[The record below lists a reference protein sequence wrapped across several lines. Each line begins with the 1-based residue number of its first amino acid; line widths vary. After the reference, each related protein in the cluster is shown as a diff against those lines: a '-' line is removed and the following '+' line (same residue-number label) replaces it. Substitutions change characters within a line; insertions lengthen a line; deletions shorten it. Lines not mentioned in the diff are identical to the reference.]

1 MIPSIRPPKDVL
13 HICQVLY
20 EKGYEAWLVGGAVR
34 DALLDREAHDW
45 DVATNARPEKVASLF
60 RKVIETGIQH
70 GTVTVMLN
78 GQGYE
83 VTTYRGDGDYSDGRR
98 PDEVQFLDT
107 IEEDLARR
115 DFSMNAIAYDP
126 IRDLFTDP
134 FEGMDAIDQKLIK
147 AVGDPLQRFSEDGLR
162 VLRAARFAATL
173 GFKIGIYTFEAIRPS
188 LGTLAK
194 VSIERVRDEWLK
206 AMLAPKP
213 SVAFEVMLD
222 TGMLEALAPE
232 LMPMVGCQQNKYHA
246 WDVWQHTLVVVDACP
261 ANDPILRMAALLHDV
276 GKPASKGAKEGTGDA
291 TFYDHEIVGEDLAR
305 DFLSRMRFSVR
316 ERERVTHLV
325 RHHFVRYESDWSDTA
340 VRRWVRKV
348 RPEHVADLCVL
359 ARADIVGKG
368 PSESKLDTK
377 SIDEL
382 EQRIKALNEAAA
394 MVTSTKLLAIDG
406 SDVMARLGIGPGQTV
421 GKVLNALLERVTED
435 PTINNREALLGL
447 VDTIGRSQP

>member
-1 MIPSIRPPKDVL
+1 MIPMIRPPKDVL

-45 DVATNARPEKVASLF
+45 DIATDAKPEKVASLF

-83 VTTYRGDGDYSDGRR
+83 VTTYRGDGEYSDGRR
-98 PDEVQFLDT
+98 PDEVTFVKT

-115 DFSMNAIAYDP
+115 DFTANAIAYDP
-126 IRDLFTDP
+126 IQDLFTDP
-134 FEGMDAIDQKLIK
+134 FGGQDDIDQKLIK
-147 AVGDPLQRFSEDGLR
+147 AVGDPLKRFSEDGLR

-173 GFKIGIYTFEAIRPS
+173 GFKIGIETYEAIQPS

-194 VSIERVRDEWLK
+194 VSVERVRDEWLK

-213 SVAFEVMLD
+213 SAAFDVMLS
-222 TGMLEALAPE
+222 TYMLESLAPE

-246 WDVWQHTLVVVDACP
+246 FDVWQHTMVVVDACP
-261 ANDPILRMAALLHDV
+261 ANDPILRMAALLHDI
-276 GKPASKGAKEGTGDA
+276 GKPKSKGANPDTGDA
-291 TFYDHEIVGEDLAR
+291 TFYDHEIIGEDMTR

-325 RHHFVRYESDWSDTA
+325 RHHFVRYESDWTDTA

-348 RPEHVADLCVL
+348 LPEHVADLCTL

-382 EQRIKALNEAAA
+382 EQRIKALNEAAT
-394 MVTSTKLLAIDG
+394 MVTSTKLLAING

-421 GKVLNALLERVTED
+421 GKVLNALLEKVTDD
-435 PTINNREALLGL
+435 PEINNREALLGL